1 MFLATANGAER
12 EVFLTVHVI
21 AFAFTGARDETIRM
35 VRIYRQR
42 EEGKTLPGAGKRLE
56 FLPGFVQYRIVIE
69 TPVVAVGRVGNRRL

>member
-1 MFLATANGAER
+1 MLLATGHGAKGG
-12 EVFLTVHVI
+12 VAFAVHVI

-56 FLPGFVQYRIVIE
+56 FLPGFVQYGIVIE